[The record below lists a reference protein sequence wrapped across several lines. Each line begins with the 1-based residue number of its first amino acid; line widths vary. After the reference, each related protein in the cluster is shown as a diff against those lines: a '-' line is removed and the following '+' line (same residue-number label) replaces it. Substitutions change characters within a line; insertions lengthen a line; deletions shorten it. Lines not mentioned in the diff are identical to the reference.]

1 MYVCVRACVRAC
13 VCEFYKTS
21 PGHISFSVIRF
32 ILMHTNLLL
41 VSPLN
46 HLNQR
51 GMSSSFYSFLI
62 CEYIV
67 RYSSLSDDLLVN
79 VP

>member
-1 MYVCVRACVRAC
+1 MCVCVSVCVRVC

-46 HLNQR
+46 HLNHR
-51 GMSSSFYSFLI
+51 GVNSSCYSFLI

-79 VP
+79 VS